1 VRDDLRSSANAI
13 GPEIIEHQRVENQEA
28 IQAMQKRGL
37 NVHAVTPA
45 IEAEWRAFVEPV
57 YPKLRGLE
65 VPADL
70 YDEVVSAL
78 KDSRARA
85 QPGK

>member
-1 VRDDLRSSANAI
+1 MPGKPI
-13 GPEIIEHQRVENQEA
+13 QRLEERQRIENQEA
-28 IQAMQKRGL
+28 VQAMQKRGL
-37 NVHAVTPA
+37 TVHAAAPA

-70 YDEVVSAL
+70 YDEVVSSL
-78 KDSRARA
+78 A
-85 QPGK
+85 QFRGKAEPRK